1 MPTTDLLAKGITL
14 PIMEEFYSLQGEGFH
29 TGKAAYFLRIGGCD
43 VGCSFCDVKESWNA
57 DLHPLVNVDKVI
69 ENILEYKANTVVIT
83 GGEPCLYNLSYL
95 CEQISK
101 HPIALHL
108 ETSGSEKL
116 SGKWDW
122 ICFSPKKKTIIQPE
136 FYKQANE
143 MKVIIQQASDLL
155 WAEENAHRI
164 LHPCE
169 LFLQPEW
176 SQREIILPQIIDY
189 ILKHPTWK
197 ISLQSHKYMRI
208 P

>member
-1 MPTTDLLAKGITL
+1 LTTNNLLEQGIAL

-43 VGCSFCDVKESWNA
+43 VGCSFCDTKESWDANR
-57 DLHPLVNVDKVI
+57 HPLVLVDNVI
-69 ENILEYKANTVVIT
+69 NNILQSSATTVVIT

-95 CEQISK
+95 CQEVAK
-101 HPIALHL
+101 HKIALHL

-116 SGKWDW
+116 SGNWNW
-122 ICFSPKKKTIIQPE
+122 ICFSPKRKTIIQPE
-136 FYKQANE
+136 FYQKANE
-143 MKVIIQQASDLL
+143 LKVIVEESIDLL
-155 WAEENAHRI
+155 WAEENAEKI
-164 LHPCE
+164 NKKCE

-176 SQREIILPQIIDY
+176 SQRETILPLIVNY
-189 ILKHPTWK
+189 ILLHPKWK